1 MAFNVAFG
9 QIAGIAGDIRKMPM
23 GMQTLVSEGPGGV
36 SGGQRQRI
44 MIEKEV

>member
-9 QIAGIAGDIRKMPM
+9 QIAGIADDIRKMPM
-23 GMQTLVSEGPGGV
+23 GMKVLVPEGPRGV

-44 MIEKEV
+44 MIEEEV